1 MTKQSAKQVLSRS
14 RAAIGEAEALQQQAQ
29 RKASRQRRLL
39 SERQQAVSR
48 TTKDVQES
56 NEAVE
61 TARKRAYIELFI
73 AYFENEEV
81 LTGFYRTIYDC
92 QYATVAAVAEATG
105 FPEEAAE
112 LLLDGFCTAVDSPLD
127 KSVMYSWKDGQKT
140 YSLTYAGLDFLMRRD
155 DQLFEKAARDWA
167 RNGGSEYGSHGR
179 PTDNLAAGRIL
190 QDLAAVKRAKELGLK

>member
-92 QYATVAAVAEATG
+92 QY
-105 FPEEAAE
+105 AE